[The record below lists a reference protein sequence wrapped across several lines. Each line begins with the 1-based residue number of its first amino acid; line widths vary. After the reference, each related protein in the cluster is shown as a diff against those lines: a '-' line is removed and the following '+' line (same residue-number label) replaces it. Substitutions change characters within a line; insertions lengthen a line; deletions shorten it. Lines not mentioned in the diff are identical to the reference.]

1 MAWYVDSA
9 HVFHINPIDS
19 ALWNQQNGPGSR
31 VVISGIYRCG
41 GCNKE
46 VTCNAGDQ
54 FPPQNHHQHT
64 ILTGNGPVRWQLL
77 VMTNT
82 EGR

>member
-1 MAWYVDSA
+1 MAWYVDGA
-9 HVFHINPIDS
+9 HVFRINNTDQ
-19 ALWNQQNGPGSR
+19 AFWNGEHPPGSH
-31 VVISGIYRCG
+31 VVHSGIYRCA

-46 VTCNAGDQ
+46 VTCNSGDQ

-64 ILTGNGPVRWQLL
+64 ILTASGPVRWHLL

-82 EGR
+82 EGK